1 MLQGAVGQS
10 HSRRW
15 SVVSLLGAALTA
27 GCAGPERFDITA
39 EQFRLLYE
47 APRPRGKYAQYLGMK
62 NGLHTL
68 SAYEL
73 RRASWPEFVSFYQT
87 PPSDEVDVVVSNP
100 QQPVTDFGV
109 QMSAD
114 DTQRWIH
121 AWQSVPQAPRD

>member
-1 MLQGAVGQS
+1 MLQGEAGPR

-15 SVVSLLGAALTA
+15 LVVSLLGAALTA

-47 APRPRGKYAQYLGMK
+47 SPRPRGKYAQYLGMR

-73 RRASWPEFVSFYQT
+73 RRASWREVVSFY
-87 PPSDEVDVVVSNP
+87 
-100 QQPVTDFGV
+100 
-109 QMSAD
+109 
-114 DTQRWIH
+114 
-121 AWQSVPQAPRD
+121 